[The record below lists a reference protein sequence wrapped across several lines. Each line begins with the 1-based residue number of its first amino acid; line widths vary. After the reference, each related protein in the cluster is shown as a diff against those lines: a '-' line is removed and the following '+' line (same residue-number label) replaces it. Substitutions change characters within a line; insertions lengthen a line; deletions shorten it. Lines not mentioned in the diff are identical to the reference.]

1 MTVNKDTGEIV
12 LVDAEN
18 GSNKVMHIE
27 VNIDDEPS
35 NYLIKFMQFIQFMH
49 NGVINVDIFDY
60 ITGLS
65 FGIFTIPLRNLIRK
79 RRNEVIFMHEDCV
92 YHSNRIKANLKVE
105 LRAIRKMRH
114 INKAETISPTKLNES
129 PIKQPKLS

>member
-35 NYLIKFMQFIQFMH
+35 NYLIKFMQFI
-49 NGVINVDIFDY
+49 
-60 ITGLS
+60 
-65 FGIFTIPLRNLIRK
+65 
-79 RRNEVIFMHEDCV
+79 
-92 YHSNRIKANLKVE
+92 
-105 LRAIRKMRH
+105 
-114 INKAETISPTKLNES
+114 
-129 PIKQPKLS
+129 